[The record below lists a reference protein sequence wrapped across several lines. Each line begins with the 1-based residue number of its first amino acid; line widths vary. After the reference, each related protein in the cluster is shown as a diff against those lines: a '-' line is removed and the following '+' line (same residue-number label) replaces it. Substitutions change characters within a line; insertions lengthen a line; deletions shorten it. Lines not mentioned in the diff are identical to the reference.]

1 MSLTTNLKKIFDQQF
16 RMEGLEVTTGSGVSV
31 VVPQDSEVS
40 LATKAGSDSQRNVNV
55 QNDGIDFASSISEDQ
70 INEFAVQASK
80 ENLELGCKLI
90 KKEVIDKAL
99 KKVRE
104 D

>member
-1 MSLTTNLKKIFDQQF
+1 M
-16 RMEGLEVTTGSGVSV
+16 
-31 VVPQDSEVS
+31 
-40 LATKAGSDSQRNVNV
+40 
-55 QNDGIDFASSISEDQ
+55 
-70 INEFAVQASK
+70 ASK

-90 KKEVIDKAL
+90 KEAVIEKAL